1 MIEQFLLVFCIFLFE
16 CRNWNNDSNHNNF
29 RRKFYH
35 DHYMMCCRLMSYK
48 KEKKGFMFLVSY
60 RFKNHIYW
68 IKYSPHFSI
77 AFMPHY
83 FIVVQCF
90 NNAAQN
96 ICNYFPLSP
105 VGKSQIPECLTKLWE
120 SKNVVEICQYLINQD

>member
-1 MIEQFLLVFCIFLFE
+1 
-16 CRNWNNDSNHNNF
+16 
-29 RRKFYH
+29 
-35 DHYMMCCRLMSYK
+35 
-48 KEKKGFMFLVSY
+48 MFLVSY

-77 AFMPHY
+77 TFMPHY
-83 FIVVQCF
+83 FIVVQYH

-105 VGKSQIPECLTKLWE
+105 VGKNQIPEGLTKL
-120 SKNVVEICQYLINQD
+120 